1 MRKVFYYLSIVVF
14 VLSSLNAF
22 GQENLLY
29 ERIQRAKADKV
40 DFNVIS
46 AAFRQ
51 APDEREILNHF
62 ENPGEVQFV
71 LYENTVFGKLSEAL
85 SITLPFNN
93 EHVHLELL
101 EVPDSFYGY
110 EVVTSDGQRLP
121 ASQDI
126 RHYRGIVKD
135 DMNSVVAM
143 SFLENEVT
151 GIVATDE
158 GNFNL
163 SLDRKSGKHVF
174 FNDKNLKDKMGFHC
188 GVTDDHA
195 FHGYDPEVLAQAS
208 KHSISSG
215 DACTRIYLETE
226 HDVFQDR
233 GSVTAVESYVAAI
246 FNQVATLYQNENVEM
261 GLSEIFIWTSPDPYT
276 AVEANIL
283 LAQFRAHR
291 TSFNGDLGQL
301 VTFRGAGSDPSG
313 WAAGFEGLCN
323 ADVSER
329 LSVSMFNNHI

>member
-1 MRKVFYYLSIVVF
+1 MKEIFYYLLIVVF

-29 ERIQRAKADKV
+29 DRIQQAKTERVGFQA
-40 DFNVIS
+40 IS
-46 AAFRQ
+46 DAFRQ
-51 APDEREILNHF
+51 ASDEREMSSHF

-71 LYENTVFGKLSEAL
+71 LYEKTVFGKLSEAL
-85 SITLPFNN
+85 SITLPINN
-93 EHVHLELL
+93 EHVQLELL

-121 ASQDI
+121 ASQGM

-135 DMNSVVAM
+135 DPGSVVSM
-143 SFLENEVT
+143 SFKEDEVM
-151 GIVATDE
+151 GIVATDK

-163 SLDRKSGKHVF
+163 SLDRKSGKHIF

-215 DACTRIYLETE
+215 DACTRI
-226 HDVFQDR
+226 
-233 GSVTAVESYVAAI
+233 
-246 FNQVATLYQNENVEM
+246 
-261 GLSEIFIWTSPDPYT
+261 
-276 AVEANIL
+276 
-283 LAQFRAHR
+283 
-291 TSFNGDLGQL
+291 
-301 VTFRGAGSDPSG
+301 
-313 WAAGFEGLCN
+313 
-323 ADVSER
+323 
-329 LSVSMFNNHI
+329 

>member
-1 MRKVFYYLSIVVF
+1 MRKMFYFYLAVF
-14 VLSSLNAF
+14 VLFSLNAF

-29 ERIQRAKADKV
+29 DRIQQAKTERV
-40 DFNVIS
+40 GFQEIS
-46 AAFRQ
+46 DAFQ
-51 APDEREILNHF
+51 EASDEREMLSHF

-71 LYENTVFGKLSEAL
+71 LYEKTVFGKLSEAL
-85 SITLPFNN
+85 SITLPINN
-93 EHVHLELL
+93 EHVRLELL
-101 EVPDSFYGY
+101 EVPISFYDY

-126 RHYRGIVKD
+126 RHYRGIVEG
-135 DMNSVVAM
+135 DMNSVVSM
-143 SFLENEVT
+143 SFMKDEVM
-151 GIVATDE
+151 GIVATDK

-163 SLDRKSGKHVF
+163 SLDRKSGKLLF

-188 GVTDDHA
+188 GVTYDHA

-246 FNQVATLYQNENVEM
+246 FN
-261 GLSEIFIWTSPDPYT
+261 
-276 AVEANIL
+276 
-283 LAQFRAHR
+283 
-291 TSFNGDLGQL
+291 
-301 VTFRGAGSDPSG
+301 
-313 WAAGFEGLCN
+313 
-323 ADVSER
+323 
-329 LSVSMFNNHI
+329 